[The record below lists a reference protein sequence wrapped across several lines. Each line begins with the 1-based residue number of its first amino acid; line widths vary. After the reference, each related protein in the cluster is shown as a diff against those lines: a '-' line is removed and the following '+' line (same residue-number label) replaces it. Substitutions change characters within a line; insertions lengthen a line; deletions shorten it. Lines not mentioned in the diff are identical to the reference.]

1 MKDEN
6 IIQNK
11 FRTTTN
17 NLIHYINHEKFCNGC
32 IERNIIPT
40 GVSIKTN
47 NPLVFGGKSLLLFGE
62 MLFSRRNKN
71 C

>member
-17 NLIHYINHEKFCNGC
+17 NLTHYINHEKFCKGC

-40 GVSIKTN
+40 GVSFKNKQPISFWREEFFN
-47 NPLVFGGKSLLLFGE
+47 FW
-62 MLFSRRNKN
+62 RNAFFTA
-71 C
+71 